1 MHEYNKNERDYNEN
15 RHGYNGY
22 EQLCMI
28 TTKNER
34 DYNDNGH
41 DYNQNEHDCND
52 NECDFGLVHSLQK
65 HISEECGILDR
76 ACGIQ
81 AHWQLRDNQQAHYD
95 SMSEPE
101 LVPAATRVLA
111 CDYAELL

>member
-15 RHGYNGY
+15 RHDYNGY

-41 DYNQNEHDCND
+41 AYNQNEHDCND
-52 NECDFGLVHSLQK
+52 N
-65 HISEECGILDR
+65 ECGILDR

-95 SMSEPE
+95 SMSELE

-111 CDYAELL
+111 RDYA